1 MYNEQRNEQMNRM
14 DQLCSEILDK
24 LERSVCPLSP
34 RVFVKKC
41 RKTEVEV
48 TECLDYLRDIGMIKM
63 NEKGLWMLSTNDQS
77 DLCQDAEPIVSSLG
91 AIGQEA
97 DTSLK
102 VPIETQTEMKL
113 PVESNRTSSDTHSTA
128 RKESSYGACNSSN
141 LPPEKEANPAK
152 NGKHRAS
159 NREDDNLSLASYL
172 NRESSN
178 SFSQNVTLSGTS
190 EEDISRELE
199 ATNLKEPITQD
210 KRPPVVPYDVKRSVI
225 PRQNS
230 NQTTVV
236 ACGDLRIQTSERVQ
250 STQVSKYDPNADPH
264 KRILD
269 KVIKLFKETTESKK
283 PLEVAKQ
290 CIHPGASKKD
300 INRYLHHL
308 SKAGFLSLTYHKGT
322 NADPRY
328 SALPKIRQISD
339 ERILE
344 LAAEL
349 GKTSKK
355 TDTGSEL
362 VSRAPGGSGQQS
374 SRTPDSAGPPYKIEI
389 NNHYHE
395 HNHVHHNTI
404 QIGENNTVNLPS
416 IESSVERNREEEV
429 EESHH
434 GATKNNE

>member
-24 LERSVCPLSP
+24 LERSSCPLSP

-48 TECLDYLRDIGMIKM
+48 TECLDYLRDIGMIRR
-63 NEKGLWMLSTNDQS
+63 NQQGLWMLSTNDQFES

-128 RKESSYGACNSSN
+128 RKESSYVACNSSN
-141 LPPEKEANPAK
+141 LPPEKEAIPAK
-152 NGKHRAS
+152 NGK
-159 NREDDNLSLASYL
+159 EDDNLSLASYL

-178 SFSQNVTLSGTS
+178 PFSQNVTLSGTS

-210 KRPPVVPYDVKRSVI
+210 KRLPVVPYDVKRSDI

-236 ACGDLRIQTSERVQ
+236 ACGDLRILTSERVQ

-269 KVIKLFKETTESKK
+269 KVIKLFKKKEESKK

-290 CIHPGASKKD
+290 CIGPGASKKD

-308 SKAGFLSLTYHKGT
+308 RNAGFLSLTYHKGT

-328 SALPKIRQISD
+328 SGLPEIRKISD

-374 SRTPDSAGPPYKIEI
+374 SRTPDPAGPQYKIEI
-389 NNHYHE
+389 NYHE
-395 HNHVHHNTI
+395 HNHVHHNII
-404 QIGENNTVNLPS
+404 QTGESNIVNLS
-416 IESSVERNREEEV
+416 SLETSVERNREEEV
-429 EESHH
+429 LESHH